1 MVITA
6 LTDSELC
13 NLIIGLESATPLETE
28 LAHRLR
34 RALELVE
41 ELDHGN
47 DPRGESQDS
56 HQGVLT
62 P

>member
-6 LTDSELC
+6 LKDDELC

-28 LAHRLR
+28 LAHRLW

-41 ELDHGN
+41 ELDRGN
-47 DPRGESQDS
+47 DP
-56 HQGVLT
+56 
-62 P
+62 